1 MKKIFSILLTL
12 CISVSLAGCINKTT
26 ETPSNNDSQQ
36 TDNNGT
42 EGTGQSDETN
52 TNTDESDKST
62 VKSLVESFGK
72 KLQMV
77 SLLASAD
84 ILSKSLDENYGQ
96 FVSSDLLEK
105 WKKDP
110 QNAPGRLVSS
120 PWPDRIEV
128 ESVEKISDGSY
139 EVKGKIIEITSVEQE
154 KGGAAAKRPIT
165 LEVKK
170 ADNKWIIYAV
180 TLGEYI
186 SSSSVIYR
194 NTQYGF
200 NFTLPLSWSGYTIVD
215 GKWKGFE
222 VGNADNIIET
232 GPIIN
237 IRHPK
242 WTTET
247 PRQDIPI
254 MVFTIAQWNSMQQDK
269 FHIGA
274 APINPSELGRN
285 SKYVFAL
292 PARYNYAFPAGFEE
306 VEEILKNKPLT
317 AY

>member
-1 MKKIFSILLTL
+1 MKKIFSFMLIL
-12 CISVSLAGCINKTT
+12 CISFSLSGCINKKT
-26 ETPSNNDSQQ
+26 ETPPNNDSQQ
-36 TDNNGT
+36 TNNSGT
-42 EGTGQSDETN
+42 EGTEQS
-52 TNTDESDKST
+52 DESDKST

-77 SLLASAD
+77 SLLAPAD
-84 ILSKSLDENYGQ
+84 TVSKSLEENYGD
-96 FVSSDLLEK
+96 FVSADLLGK
-105 WKKDP
+105 WKNDP
-110 QNAPGRLVSS
+110 SNAPGRMLSS

-128 ESVEKISDGSY
+128 ESVEKISDGLY
-139 EVKGKIIEITSVEQE
+139 EVKGQIIEITSVEQE
-154 KGGAAAKRPIT
+154 KGGAAAKRSIT
-165 LEVKK
+165 LKVKK
-170 ADNKWIIYAV
+170 VDDKWLIDAV
-180 TLGEYI
+180 TLGEYT
-186 SSSSVIYR
+186 SSNSVIYR
-194 NTQYGF
+194 NSQYGF
-200 NFTLPLSWSGYTIVD
+200 NFTLPSSWSGYTIVD
-215 GKWKGFE
+215 GKWEGLE
-222 VGNADNIIET
+222 VGNGDNIIET

-242 WTTET
+242 WTTAN

-292 PARYNYAFPAGFEE
+292 PARYNYAFPTGFEE

-317 AY
+317 T